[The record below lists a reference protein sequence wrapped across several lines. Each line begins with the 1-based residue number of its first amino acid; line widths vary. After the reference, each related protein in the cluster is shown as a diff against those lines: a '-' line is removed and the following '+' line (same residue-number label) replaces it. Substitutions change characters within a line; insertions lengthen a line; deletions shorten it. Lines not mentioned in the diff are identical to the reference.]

1 MWICSSV
8 AQAAGAKTALLR
20 EKAVDNGVIYLSDLL
35 PSSAPLSVR
44 REARE
49 IVVGQ
54 APRPGSIRV
63 FTSEAVGRVLQDD
76 PELMGELEI
85 PGEIVVRRSGH
96 LITKEEVT
104 EAIQANLQHNEAFSK
119 LAITSADV
127 HFAAAVLVST
137 ANADLQVTRIEVDHT
152 LQKLNFWLVS
162 RTDPA
167 ILPFLVSVRP
177 QDTSDT
183 LIGLEEGEPSQN
195 SGSENKQ
202 QRPYRVRYHQPLAHI
217 DTQPPVIVE
226 AGKIAQLHLVSG
238 KTTEMFL
245 PVTALER
252 GALGQRIRA
261 RMETGRVLDAQVV
274 GPEKL
279 EANF

>member
-1 MWICSSV
+1 MWICSSA
-8 AQAAGAKTALLR
+8 AQAAGAKITLLR

-35 PSSAPLSVR
+35 PGSAPLSLR
-44 REARE
+44 HAARE

-54 APRPGSIRV
+54 PPRPGSIRV
-63 FTSEAVGRVLQDD
+63 FTSEAITRVLQSNPDLMR
-76 PELMGELEI
+76 ELDV
-85 PGEIVVRRSGH
+85 PAEIVVRRSGH
-96 LITKEEVT
+96 LVSKEEVT

-119 LAITSADV
+119 LEVTPENV

-137 ANADLQVTRIEVDHT
+137 ANADLRVTRIEVDHT

-162 RTDPA
+162 GADPA
-167 ILPFLVSVRP
+167 ILPFLVTVRP
-177 QDTSDT
+177 QDSTNGLAT
-183 LIGLEEGEPSQN
+183 LAADEAIQD
-195 SGSENKQ
+195 SGSEI
-202 QRPYRVRYHQPLAHI
+202 QRKLLNRVSYLQPLARV
-217 DTQPPVIVE
+217 DKQPLVIVQP
-226 AGKIAQLHLVSG
+226 GKIVQLHLISG

-252 GALGQRIRA
+252 GALGQHIRA